1 MSSRREPTRACRTL
15 AWLLYRDAPIELEP
29 NAPLLVTVPE
39 SLDEIGADW
48 SELARAG
55 LARAFGDDEP
65 EYGPKD
71 VQCR

>member
-1 MSSRREPTRACRTL
+1 
-15 AWLLYRDAPIELEP
+15 
-29 NAPLLVTVPE
+29 VTVPE